1 MAQNIYTGLEGVS
14 LLSFPFL
21 SFFLSFF
28 SSFFFFFFVLSYTL
42 FFLMGVC
49 FKFNET
55 QIVSECS
62 NYVFIFYRMTCFC
75 WKTFCLNKI
84 VLLTNGADE
93 STVTTYKPLNSL
105 SSEYMHKIKKKKL
118 IRLMLAKYQLTLRRD
133 SYNLKS
139 ENLCLPF

>member
-1 MAQNIYTGLEGVS
+1 MFKLCFHFSPNDKFLLKIFLLEQN
-14 LLSFPFL
+14 
-21 SFFLSFF
+21 
-28 SSFFFFFFVLSYTL
+28 
-42 FFLMGVC
+42 C
-49 FKFNET
+49 
-55 QIVSECS
+55 
-62 NYVFIFYRMTCFC
+62 
-75 WKTFCLNKI
+75 
-84 VLLTNGADE
+84 GADE